1 MKSNKSQEERQEE
14 RLRKGR
20 GLDELREYLDIL
32 YPTVLSVEEKNELVQ
47 LTIKSESSFTHLEEL
62 VFNLYH

>member
-47 LTIKSESSFTHLEEL
+47 LTIKSESSFTHLEER

>member
-1 MKSNKSQEERQEE
+1 MKPNKSQEERQEE

-20 GLDELREYLDIL
+20 GSDELREYLDNL
-32 YPTVLSVEEKNELVQ
+32 YPTVLSAEEKNELVQ
-47 LTIKSESSFTHLEEL
+47 LSIKSESSFTHLEEL

>member
-1 MKSNKSQEERQEE
+1 MKSNKSQEER
-14 RLRKGR
+14 LRKGR
-20 GLDELREYLDIL
+20 GSDELRKYLDNF
-32 YPTVLSVEEKNELVQ
+32 YPTVLSAEQRNELVQ

>member
-62 VFNLYH
+62 VFNLHH